1 VQELQS
7 VEVALAKLELLVK
20 ESEISGFVGGERL
33 SADLDKIR
41 SLKREVE
48 VLEATFKA
56 KAAVKEE
63 RIMELQVS
71 YSLSTCRGLGFLLV
85 VSQIMKYILIDEVLR
100 CCVSH
105 YI

>member
-1 VQELQS
+1 MQELQS

-71 YSLSTCRGLGFLLV
+71 YSF
-85 VSQIMKYILIDEVLR
+85 KYLQRLELFINCFSINEI
-100 CCVSH
+100 
-105 YI
+105 YPG

>member
-1 VQELQS
+1 MQELQS

-33 SADLDKIR
+33 NADLDKIR

-48 VLEATFKA
+48 FLEATFKA
-56 KAAVKEE
+56 KAAGKEE

-71 YSLSTCRGLGFLLV
+71 YTL
-85 VSQIMKYILIDEVLR
+85 KYLQRPELFIFCFSIIEISPKKVNNEVL
-100 CCVSH
+100 
-105 YI
+105 

>member
-71 YSLSTCRGLGFLLV
+71 YSFKYLQRLELFINFFSINEKYLG
-85 VSQIMKYILIDEVLR
+85 
-100 CCVSH
+100 
-105 YI
+105 

>member
-33 SADLDKIR
+33 SVDLDKIR
-41 SLKREVE
+41 SLKRDVE

-71 YSLSTCRGLGFLLV
+71 YSFKYLQRLELFINFFSINEKYLG
-85 VSQIMKYILIDEVLR
+85 
-100 CCVSH
+100 
-105 YI
+105 